1 MQYAETRWQ
10 ELKAQIDAIDSIP
23 ELQEKIQQTYER
35 IQQFDLGYEPSNI
48 LSKSLNRMT
57 KRLSILNRMH

>member
-23 ELQEKIQQTYER
+23 ELQENIRNTR
-35 IQQFDLGYEPSNI
+35 DRTRRSDLGYEPYKM

>member
-23 ELQEKIQQTYER
+23 ELQEQIRNTRDRNAFQKLESHDNTLTHSKRNVLKGFIQ
-35 IQQFDLGYEPSNI
+35 
-48 LSKSLNRMT
+48 
-57 KRLSILNRMH
+57 